1 MEKETERAERE
12 SGVKHLLCA
21 TLDGIDAKP
30 VDVEATFTKGLP
42 AFGIVGLGSTSIQ
55 ESKERVKSALLTNGF
70 SFPPLKITVNLSPSD
85 LQKSG
90 SHMDLA
96 IALVIA
102 LQNESIEMDDL
113 YVFGELGLDGTLKDT
128 RSIFPIL
135 LSLKNRNLVDRAMV
149 PKSSLEKLSLIPGIR
164 YIGVENLTEAI
175 AVCKGEATP
184 PTVDATP
191 IEGETLT
198 LRNQTY
204 HFVRDYP
211 EDFHEVKGQELAKR
225 AALIAAAGMHNML
238 MEGSPGCGKSMIAKR
253 LRYIL
258 PPMSLEEILQANQYA
273 LLGDEEPSFKPMRP
287 FRSPH
292 HSASK
297 PSVFGG
303 GSNQARIGEVAL
315 ANGGILFFDEFPHFQ
330 KTVLEALRE
339 PLQDHRVLISRVN
352 TKVEY
357 TTRFMF
363 VAAQNPCPCGN
374 LLSNTHACRCS
385 DLEIK
390 RYKQRLSDPLLDRIE
405 IYVQMQES
413 DPEDRPSVD
422 SATLHDRVIRA
433 FEKQISRG
441 QKRLNG
447 KLEEKEI
454 ETYCQLDDE
463 AESTLLKAV
472 NNFGLSHRA
481 VANVKKVARTIAD
494 LEDSETIGKP
504 HILEALSLR
513 RRG

>member
-1 MEKETERAERE
+1 MKQ
-12 SGVKHLLCA
+12 LLSA

-42 AFGIVGLGSTSIQ
+42 AFGIVGLASSSIQ
-55 ESKERVKSALLTNGF
+55 EAKERVKAALLTNGF

-85 LQKSG
+85 LQKTG

-102 LQNESIEMDDL
+102 LQNDPTELDNL
-113 YVFGELGLDGTLKDT
+113 YVFGELGLDGRLKDT

-135 LSLKNRNLVDRAMV
+135 LSLKNQNLVTKAMV
-149 PKSSLEKLSLIPGIR
+149 PVESLEKLSLIPGIT
-164 YIGVENLTEAI
+164 YIGVETLSEAV
-175 AVCKGEATP
+175 AVCKNEQAP
-184 PTVDATP
+184 KEVKATP
-191 IEGETLT
+191 IEGDSVEIGPERFHF
-198 LRNQTY
+198 LRE
-204 HFVRDYP
+204 YP
-211 EDFHEVKGQELAKR
+211 EDFHDVKGQEVAKR

-253 LRYIL
+253 LCHIL
-258 PPMSLEEILQANQYA
+258 PPMSLDEILQANQYA
-273 LLGDEEPSFKPMRP
+273 LLGDEEPTFKPLRP

-303 GSNQARIGEVAL
+303 GSSQARIGEVAL
-315 ANGGILFFDEFPHFQ
+315 ANGGILFFDEFPHFS

-352 TKVEY
+352 SKVAY

-374 LLSNTHACRCS
+374 LLSSVQPCRCS
-385 DLEIK
+385 DIEIK

-413 DPEDRPSVD
+413 GPDDRPSVD
-422 SATLHDRVIRA
+422 SASMHQKVIDTFCRQM
-433 FEKQISRG
+433 ERG
-441 QKRLNG
+441 QRRLNG
-447 KLEEKEI
+447 KLEEREI
-454 ETYCQLDDE
+454 ESFCRLEGE
-463 AESTLLKAV
+463 AEAVLHKAV
-472 NNFGLSHRA
+472 HSFGLSHRG

-494 LEDSETIGKP
+494 LERSDSIEKA
-504 HILEALSLR
+504 HLLEALSFR